1 MHSEYLQHHG
11 VKGMKWGVRRYQ
23 NPDGTLTAVGRK
35 RLGYSNS
42 ISDKAKKL
50 IDTDMD
56 RSKFQEL
63 SMKESEALWKARSK
77 GTDKYND
84 EVKKWNE
91 RRKNLYQKHN
101 EEMNKLRDDV
111 FSDPSI
117 KEDVDHLKD
126 LKKQMDTVEHET
138 ISFNSPLADKAY
150 KKYLKDNKNSDNRD
164 DLEYG
169 FYHYIWGEG
178 NKDYDDAYKVYE
190 QKVGKIQKDYWNGV
204 RSIGERI
211 CDGMKDLDEYS
222 YTRYKSDIES
232 QLNNYYFGNTL
243 YRK

>member
-1 MHSEYLQHHG
+1 
-11 VKGMKWGVRRYQ
+11 MKWGVRRYQ

-50 IDTDMD
+50 IDFDND
-56 RSKFQEL
+56 HSKWQEFNKAKSNAMWKSYDKNKGWDKWHEEEIEWKKREKQL
-63 SMKESEALWKARSK
+63 SKKRIEKSK
-77 GTDKYND
+77 
-84 EVKKWNE
+84 
-91 RRKNLYQKHN
+91 
-101 EEMNKLRDDV
+101 KLRDDL
-111 FSDPSI
+111 FQDPSI
-117 KEDVDHLKD
+117 KKDVDHLRD
-126 LKKQMDTVEHET
+126 LKNQIDTIEHET

-150 KKYLKDNKNSDNRD
+150 KKYLKDNKNSDNPD

-169 FYHYIWGEG
+169 FYHFIWGEG
-178 NKDYDDAYKVYE
+178 NKDYDAAYKIYE
-190 QKVGKIQKDYWNGV
+190 QKVGAVQKDYWNGV
-204 RSIGERI
+204 RSLGERI

-222 YTRYKSDIES
+222 YTMYNSNVKS